1 MPAISFTLNKIN
13 VAHENAEIYKHLMVQ
28 IKNVTLNLEEDLVCK
43 VLRFA
48 GIMRSDE
55 EMERIDETAHD
66 PQHALIAATRT
77 AKRFYFGTLKLALN
91 QVKLSVTRSHKLSQ
105 DLVAVKRKLGLSL
118 IAFEDALIDLD
129 PFIRVH
135 PFETIN
141 FLTNAVVKH
150 YTDELLSQAV
160 LILGSSDFLGNPIG
174 FLSDISEGI
183 SGLMSEGDVGGLIK
197 SVTHGAA
204 NSAAKVSGSLSY
216 GISRAAVLDKYN
228 EKRLMLRRQRGDT
241 SKDYLVDGLKGLGFG
256 VYQGLASIVTETY
269 EGVANDGLSGYVK

>member
-1 MPAISFTLNKIN
+1 M
-13 VAHENAEIYKHLMVQ
+13 
-28 IKNVTLNLEEDLVCK
+28 TLNLEEDLLCK

-48 GIMRSDE
+48 GIMKSDE

-91 QVKLSVTRSHKLSQ
+91 QVKLSVTRSHKLSH

-141 FLTNAVVKH
+141 FLTNSVVKH

-160 LILGSSDFLGNPIG
+160 LILGATDFLGKNSMGNIIIYIFQPCLKLFTSQWDTNEDTFREIFPI
-174 FLSDISEGI
+174 FLKICQLLYRKSDRFFQRHNRRRF
-183 SGLMSEGDVGGLIK
+183 K
-197 SVTHGAA
+197 SR
-204 NSAAKVSGSLSY
+204 
-216 GISRAAVLDKYN
+216 I
-228 EKRLMLRRQRGDT
+228 
-241 SKDYLVDGLKGLGFG
+241 
-256 VYQGLASIVTETY
+256 
-269 EGVANDGLSGYVK
+269 